1 MLILTLTVTLTS
13 RQVHGYCSIQFSN
26 SSLNSMVNDYKLSP
40 GERCQLNTF
49 LKSDILYV
57 VLLLG
62 SKNLLDCNVFH
73 INVRGCITNLFNA
86 IREIDT
92 HTCRHILMQQFLRIL
107 LFTYRIKQVQCLW
120 FKYHIYQLHVCY

>member
-1 MLILTLTVTLTS
+1 
-13 RQVHGYCSIQFSN
+13 
-26 SSLNSMVNDYKLSP
+26 MVNDYKLSP

-92 HTCRHILMQQFLRIL
+92 HTCRYILMQQFLRIHVL